1 MITTL
6 HLSNKLF
13 KVDFS
18 KPHDISIR
26 IKNGA
31 ENPSAYYAPL
41 VEITPVVQEN
51 FIGDISQGGIVNYK
65 NIKINP
71 HGNGTHTEC
80 VGHIAKEEYLIN
92 QCLKEFMF
100 LAELTS
106 VIPTKIENGDRVIT
120 QQHVNHLTNANGAKA
135 IVIRTQPNDIDKET
149 RNYSGT
155 NPPYI
160 LDEAV
165 AYLVYKGY
173 EQLLIDLPSVDRE
186 EDGAK
191 FLAHKAF
198 WKYPGTVRKNST
210 ITEMIYVDNEIK
222 DGLYL
227 LQLNVLN
234 IELDASPSRPL
245 LYDLMEV

>member
-1 MITTL
+1 MITTIHFANRL
-6 HLSNKLF
+6 YRTDL
-13 KVDFS
+13 S
-18 KPHDISIR
+18 KPIDISIR
-26 IKNGA
+26 IKNGVD
-31 ENPSAYYAPL
+31 NPSAYHAPL
-41 VEITPVVQEN
+41 VEISPVVMDN

-80 VGHIAKEEYLIN
+80 VGHISKEEYLIN
-92 QCLKEFMF
+92 QCLKEYMF
-100 LAELTS
+100 LAELITVS
-106 VIPTKIENGDRVIT
+106 PMKLENGDSVIT
-120 QQHVNHLTNANGAKA
+120 QNEVNHVGNLSQAKA
-135 IVIRTQPNDIDKET
+135 IIIRTQPNDIDKES

-160 LDEAV
+160 SDEAV
-165 AYLVYKGY
+165 AFLVYKGF
-173 EQLLIDLPSVDRE
+173 EHLLIDLPSVDRE

-198 WKYPGTVRKNST
+198 WKYPGSVRKYST
-210 ITEMIYVDNEIK
+210 ITELIYVANEIE

-234 IELDASPSRPL
+234 IETDASPSRPI
-245 LYDLMEV
+245 LYSLVEI

>member
-1 MITTL
+1 MITSL
-6 HLSNKLF
+6 HLSNKLYRT
-13 KVDFS
+13 DLS
-18 KPHDISIR
+18 RPLDISIR
-26 IKNGA
+26 IKNGLD
-31 ENPSAYYAPL
+31 NPCAYYAPP
-41 VEITPVVQEN
+41 VEISPVIMDN
-51 FIGDISQGGIVNYK
+51 FIGDIQQGGIINYK

-100 LAELTS
+100 LAELTT
-106 VIPTKIENGDRVIT
+106 VTPVKLENGDYVIT
-120 QQHVNHLTNANGAKA
+120 QNQVNHLTNVAKA
-135 IVIRTQPNDIDKET
+135 KAVIIRTLPNDSDKET

-160 LDEAV
+160 SDEAV
-165 AYLVYKGY
+165 AFLVYRGF

-198 WKYPGTVRKNST
+198 WKYPGSVRKYST
-210 ITEMIYVDNEIK
+210 ITEMIYVEDEIK
-222 DGLYL
+222 DGMYL

-234 IELDASPSRPL
+234 IETDASPSRPI
-245 LYDLMEV
+245 LYPLMEI